1 MGGWG
6 VILVSR
12 PRALCLD
19 RCGGEISDQPVAS
32 VVRVGTGVGRFPAQ
46 RHGARDAG
54 NGRGVLGGIIG
65 TGDTRLAFSAP
76 GRSRAEERLGGQGDW
91 GGVPRRHVWSTP
103 RLVPPPFALS
113 LALFL
118 SRALSLALSLSLS
131 RSISLNLS
139 AIPGSMDVLVRRPS
153 AAGSAGEAKSLEVPA
168 AGWAVEVYG
177 ATRFLG
183 SDRTLSGSTQ
193 LKRKQ
198 LGQLCCT
205 LSQRPMSVPTRPSP
219 ARQCIGSRA
228 GAILGS
234 KVHSAREQNRE
245 AVPNHTHLQG
255 YLAHK
260 KHPPP

>member
-103 RLVPPPFALS
+103 RLVPPPLPPPPPFRS
-113 LALFL
+113 LP
-118 SRALSLALSLSLS
+118 RSLSLS
-131 RSISLNLS
+131 CPLSCPLSI
-139 AIPGSMDVLVRRPS
+139 
-153 AAGSAGEAKSLEVPA
+153 
-168 AGWAVEVYG
+168 
-177 ATRFLG
+177 
-183 SDRTLSGSTQ
+183 TLSFY
-193 LKRKQ
+193 
-198 LGQLCCT
+198 
-205 LSQRPMSVPTRPSP
+205 LSQSLSDTWEH
-219 ARQCIGSRA
+219 GRA
-228 GAILGS
+228 GAATVGS
-234 KVHSAREQNRE
+234 WQR
-245 AVPNHTHLQG
+245 G
-255 YLAHK
+255 
-260 KHPPP
+260 

>member
-65 TGDTRLAFSAP
+65 TGDTRLAFAAP

-103 RLVPPPFALS
+103 RLVPPPP
-113 LALFL
+113 
-118 SRALSLALSLSLS
+118 LSLSPSLS
-131 RSISLNLS
+131 FSLVPSLLPSLYHSLVLSLSISQRYLGAWTCWCGDRRQLAARVRQS
-139 AIPGSMDVLVRRPS
+139 LWRCLRLGGPWRCMGRLVS
-153 AAGSAGEAKSLEVPA
+153 
-168 AGWAVEVYG
+168 
-177 ATRFLG
+177 
-183 SDRTLSGSTQ
+183 
-193 LKRKQ
+193 
-198 LGQLCCT
+198 
-205 LSQRPMSVPTRPSP
+205 
-219 ARQCIGSRA
+219 
-228 GAILGS
+228 
-234 KVHSAREQNRE
+234 
-245 AVPNHTHLQG
+245 
-255 YLAHK
+255 
-260 KHPPP
+260 